1 MGLEM
6 YLGQEFAG
14 RAQFGLGFLLAEWFR
29 LRAGL
34 KMRAECELADSASEA
49 QDKTAL
55 FDIFFQK
62 KLLFIKNLTWC
73 KKK

>member
-1 MGLEM
+1 MGLQM

-55 FDIFFQK
+55 FDFFFK
-62 KLLFIKNLTWC
+62 RSCYLLKI
-73 KKK
+73 